1 MKFLT
6 LERITVYAIASLLI
20 GSAVIVTSLIQ
31 TPARAS
37 GAVDWPAFYN
47 SGRIARSEPAR
58 LYDPQLQQELFSDV
72 APTIDPRLVPY
83 FAYTPFFSLV
93 FVPLSFLPYLL
104 AFAAWIV
111 LCIAMLLIGLRL
123 IWRTTNLP
131 AEHFKYAAIFSL
143 CFLPFYAWTLFM
155 GQTTAFALF
164 ALALA
169 IYFERT
175 GRMLISGLALS
186 LLLYKPPLLI
196 LIIPMLLIT
205 KRWRSVKGFATGGCT
220 LGLISLALIGPSGV
234 PAYVAMMRSF
244 ANKKQGLSGLTN
256 IEVDAYSFLVNL
268 THGQMR
274 LATILWIALL
284 GIVGYWLVK
293 TWRQNKREAWIPTI
307 TWTCV
312 LNYYVLLY
320 DSSLI
325 ILSAVLLIA
334 SQGHVSKTLRWLLI
348 ATFVV
353 PWFHGPM
360 SRAWG
365 FQPMTVMLIALGC
378 YQLYAVL
385 TRGIPV
391 ANQSRSPILRLR
403 MFSKLLL
410 PCHPDGWY
418 R

>member
-1 MKFLT
+1 MLLS
-6 LERITVYAIASLLI
+6 LERLTVYAIASMVI
-20 GSAVIVTSLIQ
+20 GSAVIITSLIQ

-47 SGRIARSEPAR
+47 SGRIAHSEPSR

-93 FVPLSFLPYLL
+93 FVPLSYLPYLL

-111 LCIAMLLIGLRL
+111 LCVVMVLIGLQL

-131 AEHFKYAAIFSL
+131 AEHFKYAAVFSL

-155 GQTTAFALF
+155 GQTTAFAFF

-175 GRMLISGLALS
+175 DRPFVSGLALS

-196 LIIPMLLIT
+196 LILPMLLIT
-205 KRWRSVKGFATGGCT
+205 KRLRTVAGFAIGGLG

-234 PAYVAMMRSF
+234 PAYLAMMRSF
-244 ANKKQGLSGLTN
+244 ADKKQGLSGLTN
-256 IEVDAYSFLVNL
+256 IEVDAYSFFVNL

-274 LATILWIALL
+274 LATILWVALL
-284 GIVGYWLVK
+284 AIVGYWLVK
-293 TWRQNKREAWIPTI
+293 TWRQNKREAWIPAI

-325 ILSAVLLIA
+325 VLSAVLLIA
-334 SQGHVSKTLRWLLI
+334 SLGHVSKALRWLLI
-348 ATFVV
+348 AAFVV

-360 SRAWG
+360 SRAFG
-365 FQPMTVMLIALGC
+365 VQPMTVALIVFGC
-378 YQLYAVL
+378 YQIASVMRPRCAQSVES
-385 TRGIPV
+385 RGQLST
-391 ANQSRSPILRLR
+391 A
-403 MFSKLLL
+403 
-410 PCHPDGWY
+410 
-418 R
+418 